1 MLIWEAA
8 HTRSTLQI
16 PLAPKGRALGYRW
29 RTSPFSFDPA
39 HQTSS
44 MTTPRPDRSRANTL
58 SPAERVRA
66 ECLTLA
72 RPALKRSALAVGA
85 LAAAC
90 AGSTAVAGVSLRL
103 IGLWCGIAICGTA
116 IVVFVAG
123 WRDQLDTSGAVS
135 THQREIVSAAA
146 IAGMAFGSGAWLL
159 FDANGAAAGS
169 KAGGSIALTN
179 ITVNIAII
187 AMAAALAIGLQMVPG
202 AAIAVVVCAVAP
214 MVARFGIIQTPT
226 SIGAAVVTAFA
237 AASLV
242 MLMRE
247 AAQNQVKLVRN
258 RLENDMLGR
267 RLLKAVE
274 LGRAA
279 DEELVRLHS
288 TIEETQHRD
297 EITGSF
303 NRRQLN
309 QHLADTW
316 TRANAGFDPFSLAFI
331 EVDRFD
337 TIVSAHGTAV
347 GDECLRQ
354 VARIIGANLRTDD
367 VLARLSGAQ
376 FAVILQNTMMEGSL
390 VALERIRRGLAA
402 SPIDAGEP
410 LIVRANIGVVTYD
423 PDTLPREMLARVD
436 EALVAARDN
445 GGNRITINEAELRNV
460 VAIV

>member
-1 MLIWEAA
+1 ML
-8 HTRSTLQI
+8 TNL
-16 PLAPKGRALGYRW
+16 
-29 RTSPFSFDPA
+29 A
-39 HQTSS
+39 HQTAS
-44 MTTPRPDRSRANTL
+44 MTTPRSDRSRANTL

-66 ECLTLA
+66 ECLTLT

-90 AGSTAVAGVSLRL
+90 AGSAGIAGVSLRL
-103 IGLWCGIAICGTA
+103 VGLWAGIAVCGTA

-135 THQREIVSAAA
+135 THQREIVSAAG

-159 FDANGAAAGS
+159 FNSNVGS
-169 KAGGSIALTN
+169 AVSKSSTSIAVTN
-179 ITVNIAII
+179 ITVHIAII
-187 AMAAALAIGLQMVPG
+187 AMAAAIAIGLQMVPG
-202 AAIAVVVCAVAP
+202 AAIAVVACAVVP
-214 MVARFGIIQTPT
+214 MVARFGVLNTPA
-226 SIGAAVVTAFA
+226 SIGAAGVTAVA
-237 AASLV
+237 AASFV
-242 MLMRE
+242 MLMR
-247 AAQNQVKLVRN
+247 AAAETQVKLVRN

-279 DEELVRLHS
+279 DEELVRLHN

-297 EITGSF
+297 DVTGLF

-309 QHLADTW
+309 QRLADSW
-316 TRANAGFDPFSLAFI
+316 SQANAGFDPFSIAFI
-331 EVDRFD
+331 EIDRFD
-337 TIVSAHGTAV
+337 SIVAAHGTVV

-354 VARIIGANLRTDD
+354 VARIIGSNLRTDD
-367 VLARLSGAQ
+367 VLARLSGSQ
-376 FAVILQNTMMEGSL
+376 FAVILQNTLMEGSL
-390 VALERIRRGLAA
+390 IALERIRRGLAA

-423 PDTLPREMLARVD
+423 ADTLPREMLARVD
-436 EALVAARDN
+436 EALAAARDN
-445 GGNRITINEAELRNV
+445 GGNRITINESELRDV